1 MFVTSPSSSSC
12 FFPFL
17 PERETL
23 LPDDDGVDALD
34 DDGVNALDD
43 DGVDALDDERLCKV
57 FGVSSSSSDSNC

>member
-1 MFVTSPSSSSC
+1 MFVTSLSSSSC

-34 DDGVNALDD
+34 DDGV
-43 DGVDALDDERLCKV
+43 DALDDERLCKD